1 MLFLALLSIKLIA
14 AVNVKERN
22 EIKYRFADNKSAL
35 RQMWNLSKISDQQ
48 SGERS
53 KYVDSSKEISVNTAE

>member
-22 EIKYRFADNKSAL
+22 EIKYIFANNKIGFATDVKPIENQRST
-35 RQMWNLSKISDQQ
+35 
-48 SGERS
+48 ER
-53 KYVDSSKEISVNTAE
+53 